1 VASLPFGIPAAG
13 LSLVVGAAV
22 ALRTQLTLSVAA
34 LVGGLVLVVAP
45 AEAVVLLGLLGRD
58 LADGQAQ
65 VALSGGLNAGALIGV
80 GLVAV
85 AAARIVTGRA
95 SRGAALAGFLGLLFI
110 LWFAV
115 GYTNF
120 GLVAPLERELIR
132 QLSIVAVAVLAANT
146 VRTYPGTRVIAIIVA
161 TASLE
166 AVIAVYQL
174 ATGQGFEHTNRV
186 WGTLS
191 HPSTASALFSV
202 GLALALFQ
210 YYEGRRRPY
219 LVAAILLT
227 VGILGTRS
235 LGGIAQAPVTLVAY
249 GVFAGRLTR
258 RARTTALLGVAVLL
272 VFVFTGFGSGRIQEL
287 GRTTS
292 LSQASHGITTNAL
305 DWRYYQW
312 SLLLKDWRAK
322 PAFGWGLGTT
332 DSYITPQQNIPHND
346 FLRLLVET
354 GVVGF
359 IVFGIGWFALVRT
372 LYRRMRIP
380 GPAQSLQAITLAV
393 VAGLTINSLVNNVN
407 FMTSTMYATAAL
419 IGCALAPTFRGRG
432 EPQTP

>member
-1 VASLPFGIPAAG
+1 VSSLPFGIPAAG
-13 LSLVVGAAV
+13 LSLVAGAAV

-34 LVGGLVLVVAP
+34 LVAGVVLVLAP

-65 VALSGGLNAGALIGV
+65 VSVAGGLNAGAFIGV

-85 AAARIVTGRA
+85 AGARVLTGRA
-95 SRGAALAGFLGLLFI
+95 TRGAAAAGFLGLLFTI
-110 LWFAV
+110 WFAV
-115 GYTNF
+115 GYANF
-120 GLVAPLERELIR
+120 GLVSPLERELIR

-146 VRTYPGTRVIAIIVA
+146 VRTYPGTRVVAIIIA
-161 TASLE
+161 TACLE
-166 AVIAVYQL
+166 AAVAVYQF
-174 ATGQGFEHTNRV
+174 ATGQGFEHTNRA

-191 HPSTASALFSV
+191 HPSTAAALFSI

-210 YYEGRRRPY
+210 YYQGRQRRY
-219 LVAAILLT
+219 VLAALLLT
-227 VGILGTRS
+227 VGLLSTRS

-258 RARTTALLGVAVLL
+258 RARTTALVGVAILL

-287 GRTTS
+287 TRTTS
-292 LSQASHGITTNAL
+292 LSQASHGITSNAL

-322 PAFGWGLGTT
+322 PVLGWGLGTT
-332 DSYITPQQNIPHND
+332 DSYVTPQNNLPHND
-346 FLRLLVET
+346 FLRLVVET
-354 GVVGF
+354 GVLGF
-359 IVFGIGWFALVRT
+359 IVFGIGWAVLVRS
-372 LYRRMRIP
+372 LYRRIRIP

-393 VAGLTINSLVNNVN
+393 VAGLTVNSLVNNIN
-407 FMTSTMYATAAL
+407 YMTSVMYATAAL
-419 IGCALAPTFRGRG
+419 IGCALAPTLKGLG
-432 EPQTP
+432 EPQAR